1 MKDKVKNPYRFCRV
15 KEAKKVF
22 NGSSEDHLWKA
33 EANVDTNIVVSR
45 PTLKVLREEV
55 INGKVYKV
63 LSIPCRPFR
72 FSKN

>member
-1 MKDKVKNPYRFCRV
+1 MKNPYRYCKV
-15 KEAKKVF
+15 KESKKIF
-22 NGSSEDHLWKA
+22 NGSCEDHLWKA

-63 LSIPCRPFR
+63 LSI
-72 FSKN
+72 